1 MKQHLSIAI
10 RITVVMFVL
19 VTGIYPAIVWAVGQ
33 VAFRNQAN
41 GSLITRNGKV
51 IGSSLIGQP
60 FASDRYFHPRPS
72 AAGNGYDA
80 TASGGSNLGPTSQQ
94 LRDRIAGDV
103 AILLPL
109 GEGAAERRM
118 RGHANGS
125 AAPLT
130 RPSATLSRRE
140 RDLVPAD
147 AVTTSASGLDPHI
160 SPEFALLQVSRVAN
174 ARGLDEARVRAL
186 VEQHIERRFLGVY
199 GEPRV
204 NVLLLNLALDD
215 IMKGHASRS

>member
-19 VTGIYPAIVWAVGQ
+19 VTGIYPAIVWAIGQ

-41 GSLITRNGKV
+41 GSLITRDGKV

-60 FASDRYFHPRPS
+60 FASDRYFHSRPS
-72 AAGNGYDA
+72 GV
-80 TASGGSNLGPTSQQ
+80 SNLGPTSQK

-103 AILLPL
+103 KPL
-109 GEGAAERRM
+109 GA
-118 RGHANGS
+118 H
-125 AAPLT
+125 
-130 RPSATLSRRE
+130 
-140 RDLVPAD
+140 VPAD

-160 SPEFALLQVSRVAN
+160 SPEFALLQVSRVAK
-174 ARGLDEARVRAL
+174 ARGLDETRVRTL

>member
-1 MKQHLSIAI
+1 MKQHFSIAI
-10 RITVVMFVL
+10 RMTVVMFVL
-19 VTGIYPAIVWAVGQ
+19 VTGIYPAIVWAIGQ
-33 VAFRNQAN
+33 VAFRDEAN

-60 FASDRYFHPRPS
+60 FMSDHYFHPRP
-72 AAGNGYDA
+72 AGV
-80 TASGGSNLGPTSQQ
+80 SNLGPTSRK
-94 LRDRIAGDV
+94 LRDRIAADA
-103 AILLPL
+103 AILLPP

-118 RGHANGS
+118 RGRANS
-125 AAPLT
+125 QSIFAEPLT

-147 AVTTSASGLDPHI
+147 AVTTSASGVDPHI
-160 SPEFALLQVSRVAN
+160 SPAFALLQVSRVARS
-174 ARGLDEARVRAL
+174 RGIDEARIRTL
-186 VEQHIERRFLGVY
+186 VNQHIEHRFVGVY

-215 IMKGHASRS
+215 IMKGHAARS